1 MPKQN
6 LFKNSMERLNSAAKV
21 LGLDQNMLSRLSKPD
36 RIITVSIPV
45 RMDDGNVKVFEGYRV
60 QFNDARGPYKGGLRF
75 HPQVDMSEV
84 KALAFLMSIKNAVV
98 DIPYGGGKG
107 GITVDPKKLSKN
119 ELERLSRGFIEKI
132 YKNIGPKVDIPA
144 PDVNTTPLIMGWMV
158 DEYSRLVG
166 EFTPGGHL
174 QANPSRLGGSLG
186 REEATGFGGVEVL
199 KIRGQTEMK
208 FKKNP
213 IVAVQGFGNVGFEFA
228 KFAQKAGFIIAAV
241 SDSKSGIYSPKG
253 LDVMKVKEWKKQMGR
268 VAGFPG
274 SKEVKNEKLL
284 ELPVDVLVPAAL
296 ENQINKNNARRIK
309 AALIIEMA
317 NGPTA
322 SEADPVLKR
331 RNIQVVPDVLA
342 NAGGVATSYLEWT
355 QNLTGIYWT
364 KDEVLQRLTKF
375 MKDAFEDVARQAE
388 LLSTDYRTAAFVLA
402 IQRISESIKAK
413 G

>member
-6 LFKNSMERLNSAAKV
+6 LFKNSLERLNSAAKQFKI
-21 LGLDQNMLSRLSKPD
+21 DKDIISRLSKPD
-36 RIITVSIPV
+36 RIITVAIPV
-45 RMDDGNVKVFEGYRV
+45 RMDDGSIKVFEGYRV
-60 QFNDARGPYKGGLRF
+60 QHNDARGPYKGGLRY
-75 HPQVDMSEV
+75 HPQVDMNEV
-84 KALAFLMSIKNAVV
+84 KALAFLMAIKNAVV
-98 DIPYGGGKG
+98 NIPYGGGKG
-107 GITVDPKKLSKN
+107 GITVDPKKISKN
-119 ELERLSRGFIEKI
+119 ELEKLSRGFVAKI

-144 PDVNTTPLIMGWMV
+144 PDVNTNSEIMGWMV

-166 EFTPGGHL
+166 EFTPAVFTGKPI
-174 QANPSRLGGSLG
+174 ALGGSLG

-199 KIRGQTEMK
+199 KSAAKKMK
-208 FKKNP
+208 LKKNP